1 MIKRMKEDIA
11 SVFHRDPAARS
22 TLEVLFCYPGLHAIW
37 LHRLA
42 HWLWQ
47 RNARLVARMVSNF
60 ARWATGIEIH
70 PGARLG
76 RRFFIDHGMGVVIG
90 ETAEIGDDV
99 TLYQGVTL
107 GGTSWDKGKR
117 HPTLEDGVVV
127 GAGAKVLGPFIVGAG
142 AKIGSNAV
150 VTKAVP
156 PGATAVGIP
165 GRIILK
171 ETDRS
176 ADDQCAKRQAMAE
189 KLGFD
194 AYGVTRDMPDP
205 VARAIGQ
212 MLDHLHAVDGR
223 LEGMC
228 SALKELGSDYCA
240 KDLPAL
246 DADDFQL
253 LKTDVTATKT
263 PAESTDADQ
272 GVGR

>member
-37 LHRLA
+37 LHRVA
-42 HWLWQ
+42 HVLWV
-47 RNARLVARMVSNF
+47 RNARLMARMVSNF

-70 PGARLG
+70 PGAKLG

-90 ETAEIGDDV
+90 ETADIGDDV

-127 GAGAKVLGPFIVGAG
+127 GAGAKVLGPFTVGAG

-194 AYGVTRDMPDP
+194 AYGVTRDTPDP
-205 VARAIGQ
+205 VARAIEQ

-228 SALKELGSDYCA
+228 AALKDLGSDYCA
-240 KDLPAL
+240 KDLPVLNPEAFEPL
-246 DADDFQL
+246 QDELSVRPPLTERADVDR
-253 LKTDVTATKT
+253 DV
-263 PAESTDADQ
+263 E
-272 GVGR
+272 R